1 MKNNKSAVVNQIERN
16 PFKFI
21 EQALRDAKNKIQKM
35 KATPQI
41 LDSLP
46 DDEKRKKFLKAENKQ
61 LRDNLKRMSENV
73 NVLIDKMN
81 QESLRRQKV
90 AALIKDNGSPE
101 GGRIGGSYL
110 AEREV

>member
-1 MKNNKSAVVNQIERN
+1 
-16 PFKFI
+16 
-21 EQALRDAKNKIQKM
+21 M

-73 NVLIDKMN
+73 NVLIEKMN
-81 QESLRRQKV
+81 QESMRRQKV
-90 AALIKDNGSPE
+90 AALMRDGDTDAKSNN
-101 GGRIGGSYL
+101 GSYL
-110 AEREV
+110 AEREVQNTDKAIVNLMKEHNKLKKRLEIV